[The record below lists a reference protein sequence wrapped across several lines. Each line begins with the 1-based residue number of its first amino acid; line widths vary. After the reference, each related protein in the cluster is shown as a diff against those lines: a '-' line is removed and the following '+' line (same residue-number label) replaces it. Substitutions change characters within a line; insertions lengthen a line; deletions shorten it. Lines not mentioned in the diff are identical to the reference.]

1 MTDAALLP
9 VESIVSQIDSTP
21 VQPKWLRPTA
31 FAAAIAFHASIALFF
46 MWQPVP
52 IPESLEGIG
61 VDLEQGDADVTQ
73 EEQEKQENVQP
84 MEAPDEE
91 LAMPPPLVMSPEAPP
106 LPVQRKPAEPAKKRA
121 EQNVAKQNSIDQRAT
136 TRGGAVRSHGAGGVQ
151 SASARAAFLRSI
163 KTQLMIHRPATGEP
177 GTATVCFRVS
187 PGGSVSVGSA
197 SGANAAAAR
206 RAVASIHPI
215 ADPTG
220 QGFYGCQV
228 FNFH

>member
-1 MTDAALLP
+1 MTDAALVP
-9 VESIVSQIDSTP
+9 VESIESKIDAAP
-21 VQPKWLRPTA
+21 IQPKWLRPAA
-31 FAAAIAFHASIALFF
+31 FAGAVAFHVAVALMFL
-46 MWQPVP
+46 WQPVP

-73 EEQEKQENVQP
+73 EEQEKQEDVKQ
-84 MEAPDEE
+84 METPDEE
-91 LAMPPPLVMSPEAPP
+91 LAMPPPLVMSPEATP
-106 LPVQRKPAEPAKKRA
+106 LPLQRKPAEPAKKRV
-121 EQNVAKQNSIDQRAT
+121 EQKVARQNSADQRAT

-163 KTQLMIHRPATGEP
+163 KTQLMIHRPANGES
-177 GTATVCFRVS
+177 GTANVCFRVS
-187 PGGSVSVGSA
+187 AGGVVSVGSA

-215 ADPTG
+215 RDATG
-220 QGFYGCQV
+220 QGYYGCQV